1 MPLSQESIATILA
14 YLDPYFDT
22 LETGFPTSTRPNE
35 PLLTKAHKY
44 AKIETTLQTDPA
56 IFLAKWGSVILYP
69 RPQQQAKT
77 TSSVSEDSSDVN
89 VTLQKADTL
98 ASAKGILDLFSPLA
112 VDYEIRHHLTRLY
125 QQLHQLMEHANFE
138 ASRQQQHGEQR
149 RPSGSNNA
157 ALNSAASNSIH
168 NRSHGY
174 NPTSTTN
181 YMDID
186 PDASVQ
192 QTNNDNGDIP
202 EEDRKPNP
210 GQNDLFTRSTLS
222 QNTRRNRRL
231 NYLLRHLAP
240 PDTSSGSAG
249 VSGGG
254 TSASGAAS
262 SASSRANNHSTSTR
276 TSSSAPAGSAQK
288 TPGRDSRNPTLASI
302 LSISGSMANL
312 SFSESTYF
320 SDAEMEARAPDLYQ
334 QYIGRF
340 MDQDDG
346 DSQGNEED
354 EEDGDDQSELTGAE
368 DADDERE
375 DNDTRQSSGSP
386 EPFGKDIG
394 LVDRILWNID
404 HPTRKQLKKQREEE
418 LASRGV
424 APGHNT
430 GEGSASSG
438 HAAGSRLP
446 HERTTTVAA
455 AEVAPQASESEFE
468 EEFDTESEIDD
479 ADMEG
484 SGPSQEKVH
493 EQDMEVEKDDRKGPL
508 KDVAD
513 DQLVSKT
520 SVTPPIPP
528 TPVPGIVSST
538 FASAAMTLEQPESRA
553 RFAALESGNGLD
565 SSEDEAP
572 ELDQATKERKEDQ
585 ESLRQEFVLLMKQ
598 RFLDGLD
605 SQFDYSLI
613 DFDEELDD
621 LEQEDHDVEDRYF
634 DAEDEGDDDFD
645 DGDDDGEFLDGQLSA
660 RRPAG
665 RAGSSGL
672 PMRMNYDERVQAWE
686 NSAQNGSGDYD
697 Y

>member
-1 MPLSQESIATILA
+1 MPLSPESITTILE
-14 YLDPYFDT
+14 YLDPYLDT

-35 PLLTKAHKY
+35 PLLTKAHKHS
-44 AKIETTLQTDPA
+44 KIETTLQKDPA

-69 RPQQQAKT
+69 RPHQHPKA
-77 TSSVSEDSSDVN
+77 TSSISEDSSN
-89 VTLQKADTL
+89 VSGASHKTDAL
-98 ASAKGILDLFSPLA
+98 ALAKSILDLFSPLA
-112 VDYEIRHHLTRLY
+112 VDYEIRHHLTKLY
-125 QQLHQLMEHANFE
+125 QQLQQLMEHANFE
-138 ASRQQQHGEQR
+138 VSREKRQQSHQDR
-149 RPSGSNNA
+149 MPGSNNTDV
-157 ALNSAASNSIH
+157 NTAASNSIH

-174 NPTSTTN
+174 NPTATTN

-186 PDASVQ
+186 SDASVQ
-192 QTNNDNGDIP
+192 HSNTNNRNIS

-210 GQNDLFTRSTLS
+210 GQNDLFTRSTLP

-240 PDTSSGSAG
+240 PDASSGSGVAG
-249 VSGGG
+249 GSS
-254 TSASGAAS
+254 TSASTTAS
-262 SASSRANNHSTSTR
+262 SAKKHPTSTF
-276 TSSSAPAGSAQK
+276 TSSSASTGA
-288 TPGRDSRNPTLASI
+288 TPNTSGRDSRNPTLASI

-346 DSQGNEED
+346 QSQSEEED
-354 EEDGDDQSELTGAE
+354 EDDQGEVTGAE
-368 DADDERE
+368 DADDADDERE
-375 DNDTRQSSGSP
+375 ENDNRQSSASP
-386 EPFGKDIG
+386 EPFGKDVG

-404 HPTRKQLKKQREEE
+404 HPTRKQLKKQRQEDH
-418 LASRGV
+418 AIRR
-424 APGHNT
+424 AAQGHNIA
-430 GEGSASSG
+430 EGSSSSV
-438 HAAGSRLP
+438 HTTAGSELR
-446 HERTTTVAA
+446 HERPTTATAVP
-455 AEVAPQASESEFE
+455 PQASESEFE
-468 EEFDTESEIDD
+468 EEFDTESEVDD
-479 ADMEG
+479 AEMED
-484 SGPSQEKVH
+484 SSPSQEKTT
-493 EQDMEVEKDDRKGPL
+493 EQHMEAENDDRKGPL
-508 KDVAD
+508 RDVAD
-513 DQLVSKT
+513 DQLLAKI
-520 SVTPPIPP
+520 SVTPPIPQ
-528 TPVPGIVSST
+528 TPVPGVVSST

-613 DFDEELDD
+613 DFDEDLDD

-645 DGDDDGEFLDGQLSA
+645 DDDDGEILDGQLSS
-660 RRPAG
+660 RRQVG
-665 RAGSSGL
+665 RSGSSRL
-672 PMRMNYDERVQAWE
+672 PVRMNYDERVQAWE
-686 NSAQNGSGDYD
+686 NSAQNGAGDYD

>member
-14 YLDPYFDT
+14 YLDPYIDT

-35 PLLTKAHKY
+35 PSLTKAHKQ
-44 AKIETTLQTDPA
+44 AKIEATLQKDPA

-69 RPQQQAKT
+69 RPQQQVKT
-77 TSSVSEDSSDVN
+77 TSSISDDSSGVN
-89 VTLQKADTL
+89 GTFQRGDTL
-98 ASAKGILDLFSPLA
+98 ASAKGVLDLFSPLA

-157 ALNSAASNSIH
+157 DLNSAASNSIH

-186 PDASVQ
+186 PDASTQ
-192 QTNNDNGDIP
+192 QTSTDNRDIP
-202 EEDRKPNP
+202 EEDRKPTL

-240 PDTSSGSAG
+240 PDANSGSAG
-249 VSGGG
+249 VSSGGP
-254 TSASGAAS
+254 SASGAAS
-262 SASSRANNHSTSTR
+262 SASSRANNHSKSTGAL
-276 TSSSAPAGSAQK
+276 SSAPAGSAQN
-288 TPGRDSRNPTLASI
+288 TSGRDSRNPTLASI

-320 SDAEMEARAPDLYQ
+320 SDAEMEARAPELYQ

-340 MDQDDG
+340 MDQDDE
-346 DSQGNEED
+346 DSQGDEED
-354 EEDGDDQSELTGAE
+354 EEDEDDQGEATGAE

-386 EPFGKDIG
+386 EPFGKDVG

-404 HPTRKQLKKQREEE
+404 HPSRKQLKKQRQEE
-418 LASRGV
+418 LMNRRA
-424 APGHNT
+424 AQGHKT
-430 GEGSASSG
+430 GEGSSSSG
-438 HAAGSRLP
+438 HAAGSRLSQD
-446 HERTTTVAA
+446 RTTARAA
-455 AEVAPQASESEFE
+455 AEVAPKASESEFE
-468 EEFDTESEIDD
+468 EEFDTESEVDD
-479 ADMEG
+479 ADMED
-484 SGPSQEKVH
+484 SGMSQEKVS

-508 KDVAD
+508 KDIAD
-513 DQLVSKT
+513 DQLLNKT

-553 RFAALESGNGLD
+553 RFATIESGNGLG

-598 RFLDGLD
+598 RFLDGMD

-634 DAEDEGDDDFD
+634 DAEDEGDDDLD
-645 DGDDDGEFLDGQLSA
+645 DDDDGEILDGQLGAS
-660 RRPAG
+660 RSVG
-665 RAGSSGL
+665 RAGSSKL